1 MELLINRFVISVY
14 LIDHQ
19 MDKSAGIITV
29 WIICL
34 GACIGV

>member
-19 MDKSAGIITV
+19 VDKSVGIIIV
-29 WIICL
+29 RIVCL
-34 GACIGV
+34 VV